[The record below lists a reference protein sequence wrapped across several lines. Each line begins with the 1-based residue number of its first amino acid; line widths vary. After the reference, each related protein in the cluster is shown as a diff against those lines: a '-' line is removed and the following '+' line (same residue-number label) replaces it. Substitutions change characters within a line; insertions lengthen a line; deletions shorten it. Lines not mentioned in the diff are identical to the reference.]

1 MSIMRMLKMCSDGV
15 WRGLKDCA
23 LSLFPSLSYQPSF
36 TPFRMTSQSSNM
48 VTFERLGMVES

>member
-1 MSIMRMLKMCSDGV
+1 MLKLCSEGV

-23 LSLFPSLSYQPSF
+23 LSLSLFPPLSYHPSF
-36 TPFRMTSQSSNM
+36 TPFRMTSQSSSM